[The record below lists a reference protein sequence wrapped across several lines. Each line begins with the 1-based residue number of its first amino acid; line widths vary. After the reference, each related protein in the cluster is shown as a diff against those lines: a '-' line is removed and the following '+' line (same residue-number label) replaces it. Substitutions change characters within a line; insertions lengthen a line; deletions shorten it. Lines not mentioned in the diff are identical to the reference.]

1 MTNFSGK
8 NLHAGTGSPQGG
20 GMDSRRNDQVAEVS
34 PKYLAEAV
42 SNAVPLGYKQTEVGV
57 IPEDWEVQDFG
68 SLFQSTVSKKA
79 IKPGTLVSFVGMQ
92 DVTEQAQL
100 ADQHLIPIENVRSGF
115 TYFERGDVLIA
126 KITPCF
132 ENGKGC
138 HTELLHSDI
147 GFGSTE
153 FHVLRANDISD
164 SRFIYYWS
172 NREVFRKSLEPE
184 MVGSAGH
191 RRVPLSAI
199 SNYQIPVPPKAEQT
213 AIANA
218 LSDVDALISEL
229 EKLIAKK
236 QAIKTATMQQLLTG
250 KIRLTSGE
258 LKVENGERKPR
269 YQLSTVNSQF
279 VKHSELGEIPEDWEV
294 VCFDQLKDKKD
305 NWAITGGPFGSNL
318 KASDYTE
325 NGVRVIQLQNI
336 GDGVFKNDDFVYTS
350 YKKANELISC
360 NIYPDEIILSKMGD
374 PVARA
379 CLIPHFHNRYVMCS
393 DGIRLKVDSQRYSE
407 KFVFYFLNYPLFR
420 NQALDASTG
429 STRKRIGLT
438 ELRDLLLCAPPK
450 EEQTAIATILSDMD
464 AEIRALE
471 QRLGKTRQIKQ
482 GMMQEL
488 LTGRTRLRVNG

>member
-1 MTNFSGK
+1 MSG
-8 NLHAGTGSPQGG
+8 
-20 GMDSRRNDQVAEVS
+20 VAEVS
-34 PKYLAEAV
+34 STYLAKMA
-42 SNAVPLGYKQTEVGV
+42 SNTIPFGYKQTEVGV
-57 IPEDWEVQDFG
+57 IPKDWVIEKLGSIGKFKNGINKSADDFG
-68 SLFQSTVSKKA
+68 FGHPFVNLMDVFGKPEIRGNESFGLINSTEIDKKEYSLVEGDVLFIRSSVKPSGVGLTTVVMSDLKETVYSGFLIRFRTDKQLVTEFKKHCFYEESFRVRVISNSTVSANTNINQDALKDIYFVFPSSKK
-79 IKPGTLVSFVGMQ
+79 
-92 DVTEQAQL
+92 
-100 ADQHLIPIENVRSGF
+100 
-115 TYFERGDVLIA
+115 
-126 KITPCF
+126 
-132 ENGKGC
+132 
-138 HTELLHSDI
+138 
-147 GFGSTE
+147 
-153 FHVLRANDISD
+153 
-164 SRFIYYWS
+164 
-172 NREVFRKSLEPE
+172 
-184 MVGSAGH
+184 
-191 RRVPLSAI
+191 
-199 SNYQIPVPPKAEQT
+199 EQT

-218 LSDVDALISEL
+218 LSDVDALIGEQ

-250 KIRLTSGE
+250 RTRL
-258 LKVENGERKPR
+258 P
-269 YQLSTVNSQF
+269 QF
-279 VKHSELGEIPEDWEV
+279 ALREDGTPKGTKQSELGEVPEDWEI

-379 CLIPHFHNRYVMCS
+379 CLIPHFHSRYVMCS

-429 STRKRIGLT
+429 STRKRIGLS
-438 ELRDLLLCAPPK
+438 ELRDLLLFAPPK

-464 AEIRALE
+464 EEIQALE

-488 LTGRTRLRVNG
+488 LTGKTRLPIT